1 MVHSALS
8 EVKGRIAGAGMNLL
22 RFTVVDPHGSVSFIA
37 HGDALPA
44 LLKACAANPK
54 TLDELLALADQ
65 YFHGLH
71 EQVTNGLAIFDE
83 RNAPGN
89 YDAIHQALAFCQ
101 PHEQPV
107 FRVVDEVTR
116 EMSLRPVKAG
126 AIIFN
131 LKAKRIIQLQNS
143 YYQIARSGRGR
154 VFDGVSLTNHT
165 FSYRLPADWA
175 LVP

>member
-1 MVHSALS
+1 
-8 EVKGRIAGAGMNLL
+8 MNLL
-22 RFTVVDPHGSVSFIA
+22 RFTVVDPEGTVSFIA

-44 LLKACAANPK
+44 LLKACASNPQ
-54 TLDELLALADQ
+54 TLDELLTLADQ
-65 YFHGLH
+65 YFRGLYD
-71 EQVTNGLAIFDE
+71 QVTNGLVVFDE
-83 RNAPGN
+83 RNTPGH
-89 YDAIHQALAFCQ
+89 YEAIHQALAFCQ

-131 LKAKRIIQLQNS
+131 LRAKRIVQLQNS

-154 VFDGVSLTNHT
+154 IFDGSTFTDHV
-165 FSYRLPADWA
+165 FSYRLPAEWA